1 MHDFLTI
8 LAQVTQPPVASPPAA
23 AAPDDSVK
31 TIFQLVV
38 QGGLV
43 MIPIALCSIVAM
55 AIVVERLV
63 MTARSRIL
71 PRPFLASLPDR
82 IEDRDK
88 TLAAC
93 KANGS
98 PIANVLAVAVR
109 RITYPPALL
118 EKRVEEAGMRE
129 VVAMRRRMRVLSALP
144 QVSTMLGLLG
154 TIFGMIRTF
163 RAVAASGQALG
174 KTELLARGIHE
185 AWVATASGL
194 LVAIP
199 VMIAY
204 HALQGRIDSIVADMD
219 RIIRDFLDKWE
230 EPSPTVA
237 VAPHIV
243 RPATKPTTN
252 GEAAHASAASIAEV
266 KPTETAA
273 V

>member
-1 MHDFLTI
+1 MLLLTL
-8 LAQVTQPPVASPPAA
+8 LAQATPPTPTAG
-23 AAPDDSVK
+23 APDESVK

-43 MIPIALCSIVAM
+43 MIPIAICSIVAL

-63 MTARSRIL
+63 MTAR
-71 PRPFLASLPDR
+71 PRVIPKAFLASLPDH
-82 IEDRDK
+82 IDDRERV
-88 TLAAC
+88 LAAC

-98 PIANVLAVAVR
+98 PIANILAVAVR
-109 RITYPPALL
+109 RMSDPPALL
-118 EKRVEEAGMRE
+118 EKRVEEAGARE
-129 VVAMRRRMRVLSALP
+129 IVALRRRMRVLSALP

-204 HALQGRIDSIVADMD
+204 HALQGRIDSLVAALD
-219 RIIRDFLDKWE
+219 RTIRDFLDKWE
-230 EPSPTVA
+230 EPSPIEAPVA
-237 VAPHIV
+237 RLARSGAIP
-243 RPATKPTTN
+243 TTTN
-252 GEAAHASAASIAEV
+252 GDTATPNGEALPEP
-266 KPTETAA
+266 KPPPIPAA